1 MKNIYLICIAIF
13 VLFSTATQAQIKI
26 HSDNHVSIASLT
38 KGGGVQIQ
46 PNGYTSFQTS
56 VYTDYAW
63 MNLAFAPLAT
73 SKCWIVRNNSGDHT
87 FHVRGNGDVLCSI
100 LYETSDQSVKT
111 NISNIT
117 SASEKIMNL
126 RGVYFDFISETRRDT
141 LVFSDKYGNT
151 RTHITN
157 SDNTD
162 DLLNNEY
169 INPSAANDL
178 ITERSRHHIGLIAQE
193 VEEIVPEVV
202 RTQTDGRKAVAYSN
216 LVPLL
221 IEAFK
226 EQQNKITE
234 LEQYIQNC
242 CEFNDNIKSKT
253 TETQNYETI
262 NNVSVLFQNAPNP
275 FDQTTTI
282 SYEIV
287 EIISEAY
294 IFIFDMNGKL
304 LKTYPITISKGSIQ
318 ITANELN
325 PGMYLY
331 SLVVNKKEVD
341 TKKMIVTQ

>member
-1 MKNIYLICIAIF
+1 MKKYLFIITTF
-13 VLFSTATQAQIKI
+13 VLVSISTQAQIKI

-46 PNGYTSFQTS
+46 PNGYTSFQTT
-56 VYTDYAW
+56 VYTEYAW
-63 MNLAFAPLAT
+63 MNLAFAPLPT
-73 SKCWIVRNNSGDHT
+73 SKCWIVRDNSGVHT
-87 FHVRGNGDVLCSI
+87 FHVRGNGDVLCNV
-100 LYETSDQSVKT
+100 LYQLSDQSIKT
-111 NISNIT
+111 NVSEIT
-117 SASEKIMNL
+117 GATEKIMNL
-126 RGVYFDFISETRRDT
+126 RGVYFDFLNETRQDT
-141 LVFSDKYGNT
+141 LVFRDNYGNAH
-151 RTHITN
+151 THITN

-178 ITERSRHHIGLIAQE
+178 ISERSRHHMGLIAQE

-202 RTQTDGRKAVAYSN
+202 RTQTDGRKAVAYSS
-216 LVPLL
+216 LIPLL
-221 IEAFK
+221 IEALK
-226 EQQNKITE
+226 EQQNKIVE

-253 TETQNYETI
+253 TETQNYEST

-318 ITANELN
+318 INANELN

-341 TKKMIVTQ
+341 TKKMIITQ